1 MLLKYRSQ
9 YDAKHMMPNLSVFFL
24 NFLFLRGRCCCAQL
38 DLMDLE
44 KTLSAHVACSMKEG
58 RPPKITSY

>member
-44 KTLSAHVACSMKEG
+44 KTLSAHVACS
-58 RPPKITSY
+58 T